1 MADLKSV
8 AFGIESSSLSACTKF
23 MGSAQSGHMHS
34 QQLQEHNRVCVIAL
48 LVSGGQNPPTLHH
61 FCSSSKERKNTQ
73 RLISVKTVSE
83 LPEAFKDKVSF
94 QVVDNKVE
102 AVIFTIG
109 EETLR
114 VVVNGTYSNDLKILT
129 QQPKKQVTRYKL
141 SGSVGGLVMQ
151 PEMFDQELE
160 ADEKRKSYEYKFDFD
175 KVDLKIE
182 PVVEFVDEEKI

>member
-1 MADLKSV
+1 M
-8 AFGIESSSLSACTKF
+8 
-23 MGSAQSGHMHS
+23 
-34 QQLQEHNRVCVIAL
+34 
-48 LVSGGQNPPTLHH
+48 
-61 FCSSSKERKNTQ
+61 Q
-73 RLISVKTVSE
+73 RFISVKNTSD

-109 EETLR
+109 EETIR
-114 VVVNGTYSNDLKILT
+114 VVREGNYSNDLKILT

-151 PEMFDQELE
+151 PEMFDQEFD
-160 ADEKRKSYEYKFDFD
+160 ADARRENYEHKFDFD
-175 KVDLKIE
+175 KVDLKID

>member
-1 MADLKSV
+1 M
-8 AFGIESSSLSACTKF
+8 T
-23 MGSAQSGHMHS
+23 
-34 QQLQEHNRVCVIAL
+34 
-48 LVSGGQNPPTLHH
+48 
-61 FCSSSKERKNTQ
+61 
-73 RLISVKTVSE
+73 RLISVKTVSD

-109 EETLR
+109 EESIR
-114 VVVNGTYSNDLKILT
+114 VVREGTYSNDLKILA

-151 PEMFDQELE
+151 PEMFDEE
-160 ADEKRKSYEYKFDFD
+160 VDAVAKSSHYARKFDSD
-175 KVDLKIE
+175 QADLKIE